1 MGTSKDPHPSSGPAA
16 ETSPAPSIATVLLAS
31 PPTLSSLTPGQG
43 PAGGGTIVTLTGTN
57 LTGASAVTFG
67 STAATSY
74 TVVSPSQ
81 ITATAPAGSGTV
93 QVKVTTADGTSNG
106 LSFTYVPAPALSSL
120 TPIQG
125 TTGGGTI
132 VTLTGTNL
140 TGASAVTFGS
150 TPATSYT
157 VVSPSQITATAP
169 PGPAGPVQT
178 TVTTAGGTSNGLAFF
193 LLNAPT
199 LTAVTPSQGPGGSV
213 VLTGTN
219 LLAASGVSFGGTP
232 AVSFS
237 VISSTQ
243 ISALAPTGSG
253 TVAITV
259 TTPGGTSNGVPFT
272 YVPSPSLNAVT
283 PIQGPTAGGA
293 QVTLTGTNLTS
304 VTAVAFGT
312 SPATSFTVVSATQ
325 ITAVAPPGTAG
336 PVQVSVT
343 SPGGTSGG
351 LAYYYT
357 SAPTL
362 TSVTPSQGPTAG
374 GTAVTLAGTNFS
386 NATAVAFGT
395 AAAAS
400 FSVVSA
406 TQINAVAP
414 PGTAGPVQIKVT
426 TPGGTSNGLAYFF
439 LNAPTLTSV
448 TPSQG
453 PTAAGTAVTLVGT
466 NLTNATTVTFGS
478 TAATS
483 FTVVSATQI
492 NATAPAGTGTVNV
505 TATTPGGTS
514 NGQPYTYLAA
524 PTLTSINPVQG
535 PLAGGITV
543 TLVGTNLT
551 NATAV
556 TFGST
561 AATSFTPVSATQ
573 INAVAPAGSAGPVQ
587 VTVTTPGG
595 TSNSLTHTRIQAPAI

>member
-1 MGTSKDPHPSSGPAA
+1 MGTSKDPHPSSGHAD
-16 ETSPAPSIATVLLAS
+16 ETSPTPSIAVLLTAS
-31 PPTLSSLTPGQG
+31 PPALSSLTPGQG
-43 PAGGGTIVTLTGTN
+43 PAAGGTIVTLTGSN

-67 STAATSY
+67 STAATSF
-74 TVVSPSQ
+74 TVVS
-81 ITATAPAGSGTV
+81 AT
-93 QVKVTTADGTSNG
+93 
-106 LSFTYVPAPALSSL
+106 
-120 TPIQG
+120 
-125 TTGGGTI
+125 
-132 VTLTGTNL
+132 
-140 TGASAVTFGS
+140 
-150 TPATSYT
+150 
-157 VVSPSQITATAP
+157 QITATAP
-169 PGPAGPVQT
+169 PGPAGPVQV
-178 TVTTAGGTSNGLAFF
+178 TVTTSGGTSNGLAFF
-193 LLNAPT
+193 LLNAPA

-243 ISALAPTGSG
+243 ISALAPVGSG

-272 YVPSPSLNAVT
+272 YVPSPSLSAVT
-283 PIQGPTAGGA
+283 PLQGPTAGGA

-312 SPATSFTVVSATQ
+312 SPATSFSAVSATQ

-351 LAYYYT
+351 LAY
-357 SAPTL
+357 
-362 TSVTPSQGPTAG
+362 
-374 GTAVTLAGTNFS
+374 
-386 NATAVAFGT
+386 
-395 AAAAS
+395 
-400 FSVVSA
+400 
-406 TQINAVAP
+406 
-414 PGTAGPVQIKVT
+414 
-426 TPGGTSNGLAYFF
+426 FF

-448 TPSQG
+448 APSQG

-466 NLTNATTVTFGS
+466 NLTNATAVTFGS

-561 AATSFTPVSATQ
+561 AATSFTVVSATQ
-573 INAVAPAGSAGPVQ
+573 VNAVAPAGSAGPVQ

-595 TSNSLTHTRIQAPAI
+595 TSNGLTHTRIQPPAI